1 METTIITNSRSPSCS
16 FFRGL
21 PQPRLLSP
29 PTPTPATFL
38 PSFSAAAPISC
49 KWNRTAS
56 RFNRFAHSSSTSDR
70 FSSFPDFALLL
81 EVEGVLMDTYRLGN
95 RQAFNAAF
103 QQLRLDCAKWT
114 EPIYID
120 LARKSGGDEEKMVM
134 MYFNKIGW
142 PTSLPT
148 SEKAAFV
155 KSVLQGKKNSMDDV
169 LTSESSPLR
178 PGVEDFIDDAY
189 DEGIPLVILTTH
201 GKSGEKVARSVVG
214 KLGTERSSKVKF
226 VGHEEAEKS
235 LYGQLVSSKMLSS
248 DSSDQLATEALKA
261 VSAEKQR
268 VAEDVA
274 ALLKVKVDIDT
285 TSTESLQKVVVA
297 LRAGAELAGVP
308 VQNCIF
314 IAGSQIGVAG
324 AECVGIP
331 CVVVRSSLTSR
342 AEFSSVEATYD
353 GFGGADL
360 TIGKLQNKRKIHAC
374 AAITHMR
381 GNIEDYVHQSYR
393 KSEFRKAYEPYIS
406 PMPGPSEW
414 PRHEGEVILPP
425 MYKRQAG
432 RPRRQRIREVDEPV
446 NPNRKRKSGIIM
458 TCSRCG
464 KRGHNAR
471 RWKGDIADPR
481 KAEIRKKD
489 AEQAARNRLKSKTT
503 MADGCN
509 TSADYKKIKKAK
521 VRRKKKLIQS
531 IVLRESQASIN
542 EQPSR
547 DWHTE
552 YDNIGNDVP
561 YERPVSSGP
570 SQVQVRGGLAMF
582 TRTAPASTSNGAQ
595 P

>member
-81 EVEGVLMDTYRLGN
+81 EVEG
-95 RQAFNAAF
+95 
-103 QQLRLDCAKWT
+103 
-114 EPIYID
+114 
-120 LARKSGGDEEKMVM
+120 KSGGDEGKMVM

-201 GKSGEKVARSVVG
+201 GKSGEKVASSVVG

-360 TIGKLQNKRKIHAC
+360 TIGKLQNKRK
-374 AAITHMR
+374 M
-381 GNIEDYVHQSYR
+381 
-393 KSEFRKAYEPYIS
+393 
-406 PMPGPSEW
+406 
-414 PRHEGEVILPP
+414 
-425 MYKRQAG
+425 
-432 RPRRQRIREVDEPV
+432 
-446 NPNRKRKSGIIM
+446 
-458 TCSRCG
+458 
-464 KRGHNAR
+464 
-471 RWKGDIADPR
+471 
-481 KAEIRKKD
+481 
-489 AEQAARNRLKSKTT
+489 
-503 MADGCN
+503 
-509 TSADYKKIKKAK
+509 
-521 VRRKKKLIQS
+521 
-531 IVLRESQASIN
+531 
-542 EQPSR
+542 
-547 DWHTE
+547 
-552 YDNIGNDVP
+552 
-561 YERPVSSGP
+561 
-570 SQVQVRGGLAMF
+570 
-582 TRTAPASTSNGAQ
+582 
-595 P
+595 

>member
-214 KLGTERSSKVKF
+214 KLGTESSSKVKF

-360 TIGKLQNKRKIHAC
+360 TIGKLQNKRK
-374 AAITHMR
+374 M
-381 GNIEDYVHQSYR
+381 
-393 KSEFRKAYEPYIS
+393 
-406 PMPGPSEW
+406 
-414 PRHEGEVILPP
+414 
-425 MYKRQAG
+425 
-432 RPRRQRIREVDEPV
+432 
-446 NPNRKRKSGIIM
+446 
-458 TCSRCG
+458 
-464 KRGHNAR
+464 
-471 RWKGDIADPR
+471 
-481 KAEIRKKD
+481 
-489 AEQAARNRLKSKTT
+489 
-503 MADGCN
+503 
-509 TSADYKKIKKAK
+509 
-521 VRRKKKLIQS
+521 
-531 IVLRESQASIN
+531 
-542 EQPSR
+542 
-547 DWHTE
+547 
-552 YDNIGNDVP
+552 
-561 YERPVSSGP
+561 
-570 SQVQVRGGLAMF
+570 
-582 TRTAPASTSNGAQ
+582 
-595 P
+595 